1 MPNNDALQHLISEV
15 GIFKR
20 LRPKTPEQAARFF
33 YCDFAVVGERCF
45 LSGKS
50 CATRHIKHK
59 AKLESLINSEAMPI
73 EIEMAG
79 VRACGT
85 CEFGEMRAKLLKKR
99 RKKHE

>member
-1 MPNNDALQHLISEV
+1 MSNNDALQQLIANV

-50 CATRHIKHK
+50 CADRHTKHK
-59 AKLESLINSEAMPI
+59 AKLQSLIESDALPI
-73 EIEMAG
+73 DIQMAG
-79 VRACGT
+79 VSACGT
-85 CEFGEMRAKLLKKR
+85 CEFGDMRAKLLKKR
-99 RKKHE
+99 RKK